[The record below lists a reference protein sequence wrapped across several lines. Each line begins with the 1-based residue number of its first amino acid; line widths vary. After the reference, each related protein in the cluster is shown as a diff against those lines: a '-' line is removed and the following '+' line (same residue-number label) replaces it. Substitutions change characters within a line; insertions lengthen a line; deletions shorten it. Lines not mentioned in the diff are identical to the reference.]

1 MGISLFMEKE
11 NQMEGGS
18 AKEHLANA
26 KEHLEKAKMHAT
38 EAGAE
43 ATAAASAKVDELRS
57 AADEKIKEA
66 SARPGQWQSDLEDR
80 IRQKPLQ
87 AVFLVFAVG
96 ISLGALLR
104 K

>member
-1 MGISLFMEKE
+1 MEQE
-11 NQMEGGS
+11 NQIEGGS
-18 AKEHLANA
+18 SKEHLASA

-43 ATAAASAKVDELRS
+43 AKAAASAKVDELRS
-57 AADEKIKEA
+57 AADEKLKGA
-66 SARPGQWQSDLEDR
+66 SVQPGQWQSNLEDR

-87 AVFLVFAVG
+87 ATFLAFVIG
-96 ISLGALLR
+96 LSLGALLR